1 MKTPR
6 TTTNVTARSENPA
19 TYESLTGPVTGVVL
33 AGGSSSRMGRP
44 KPLMMLGGQ
53 LVLARIKAAL
63 DRVCDEIVL
72 VVAKDQDDAIPDTG
86 IALGMHVVA
95 DRLTGAGPLAGIE
108 TGLKAVNSPLA
119 FLVAADHPF
128 LSADLII
135 GMADVAIRGPFDTVV
150 PSKAGRL
157 EPLHAVYSPQAWL
170 PTISSALDAG
180 RRSIYDLVNSAIA
193 TGDPGVH
200 VMEYAELASFD
211 PDGRSLFDIDTPDSL
226 AQARRMLGS
235 TGIVRPDIR
244 PGGL

>member
-1 MKTPR
+1 MAT
-6 TTTNVTARSENPA
+6 RSRQQGPGNRPD
-19 TYESLTGPVTGVVL
+19 TGVTGVVL

-44 KPLMMLGGQ
+44 KPLVVLGGK
-53 LVLARIKAAL
+53 LVLARIKEAL
-63 DRVCDEIVL
+63 DRVCNEIVL
-72 VVAKDQDDAIPDTG
+72 VVAADQDDATPDTG
-86 IALGMHVVA
+86 LALGMHVVA
-95 DRLTGAGPLAGIE
+95 DRLLDAGPLAGIE
-108 TGLKAVNSPLA
+108 VGLKATGTPQA

-128 LSADLII
+128 LSADLIM
-135 GMADVAIRGPFDTVV
+135 GMAGVAIRGPFDTVV

-157 EPLHAVYSPQAWL
+157 EPLHAVYSPEAWL

-193 TGDPGVH
+193 TGGPGVH
-200 VMEYAELASFD
+200 VMEDAELASFD

-226 AQARRMLGS
+226 AQARRMMGS